1 VDAAELEFLTR
12 GLSIEADASAA
23 PRFRVAAARLVDD
36 GLDNTTRRAA
46 AADAARL
53 LIALALGGATDE
65 LGALLVPD
73 PDAAAN
79 AWTVAC
85 YEIGGLTPVAVRE
98 FEDPVEAIVML
109 SACPDEAHVAA
120 ELVASNDNGIR
131 WTAVWRTDD
140 HVSFQVPSDDTA
152 EAVEDDADLDGPLAR
167 WRALLGAWSSSEPE
181 TLARA
186 AHPSWTGH
194 PQLALVDLSAPTD
207 DGVARDDPTGGQ
219 SVIRPVNGAAGLSRL
234 EEVER
239 RLEGIESALNELNVT
254 LQTFALEV
262 DRRDDA
268 SAAVIERA
276 IDVRF
281 QVLSKVVRNSLNE
294 LGAQLVGETARS
306 TRDIE
311 AALREETGTV
321 LMGIRAGL
329 SPLTKEVIERI
340 SVIESRALSSDRE
353 ASNAVDMR
361 R

>member
-12 GLSIEADASAA
+12 GLSVEADASAA
-23 PRFRVAAARLVDD
+23 PRFRVAAARLVED
-36 GLDNTTRRAA
+36 GLDNAARRAA

-53 LIALALGGATDE
+53 LISLALGGATDE
-65 LGALLVPD
+65 LAALLVPD
-73 PDAAAN
+73 PDVTAN
-79 AWTVAC
+79 TWTVAC

-98 FEDPVEAIVML
+98 FDDPVEAIVTL

-120 ELVASNDNGIR
+120 ELVASNEDGIR

-140 HVSFQVPSDDTA
+140 HVSFQVPSDETA
-152 EAVEDDADLDGPLAR
+152 EALEEDGELVGPLAR
-167 WRALLGAWSSSEPE
+167 WRALLSEWSSSEPE
-181 TLARA
+181 ALARA

-194 PQLALVDLSAPTD
+194 PQLALVDLSTPAD
-207 DGVARDDPTGGQ
+207 DGDVPDDPTGAR
-219 SVIRPVNGAAGLSRL
+219 SIIRPANGTAAASRL
-234 EEVER
+234 QDVER
-239 RLEGIESALNELNVT
+239 RLEGIESALNDLNVT
-254 LQTFALEV
+254 LQTFAIEV
-262 DRRDDA
+262 DRRDDD

-281 QVLSKVVRNSLNE
+281 QALSKVVRNSLNE
-294 LGAQLVGETARS
+294 LGAQLLGETARS

-340 SVIESRALSSDRE
+340 SVIESRALASERE
-353 ASNAVDMR
+353 ASNAFDMR